1 MSKPREKLLRAFC
14 KENYK
19 LDIIE
24 QQELWKR
31 WKKKVSWVKLTTWVK
46 GKFYR
51 FILTKKINFTLLIIF
66 FYLFSFSYSQ
76 ANFKEKLIDKLK
88 TTNTLSFDFI
98 QIIGKKKEIGN
109 CHIKYPL
116 FMKCEYP
123 KKKKS
128 IIVNGKKFAIIKRRY
143 KKIYYYPLKKT
154 PLFYLLKKENILD
167 LIQNYEPTVID
178 TNTIEYE
185 LVWDNSNKLKIF
197 FDKDSLDFL
206 GWKTTDAYANEVSF
220 FLKNIKVNI
229 TIENKIFKIPQI
241 EDL

>member
-1 MSKPREKLLRAFC
+1 MF
-14 KENYK
+14 
-19 LDIIE
+19 
-24 QQELWKR
+24 
-31 WKKKVSWVKLTTWVK
+31 
-46 GKFYR
+46 
-51 FILTKKINFTLLIIF
+51 IIF

-128 IIVNGKKFAIIKRRY
+128 IIANGKKFAIIKRRY

-178 TNTIEYE
+178 THTIEYE
-185 LVWDNSNKLKIF
+185 LVWNNSNKLKIF

-206 GWKTTDAYANEVSF
+206 GWKTTDAYSNEVSF

-229 TIENKIFKIPQI
+229 TIENKIFTIPQI

>member
-1 MSKPREKLLRAFC
+1 MKKL
-14 KENYK
+14 N
-19 LDIIE
+19 IIF
-24 QQELWKR
+24 
-31 WKKKVSWVKLTTWVK
+31 LT
-46 GKFYR
+46 F
-51 FILTKKINFTLLIIF
+51 F
-66 FYLFSFSYSQ
+66 FYLSIIDSSQ
-76 ANFKEKLIDKLK
+76 ANFQEKLINKYK
-88 TTNTLSFDFI
+88 TINTLHFDFT
-98 QIIGKKKEIGN
+98 QKIGEKVEFGN
-109 CHIKYPL
+109 CYIKYPL

-128 IIVNGKKFAIIKRRY
+128 IIANGKKLAIIKRRY

-167 LIQNYEPTVID
+167 LIENYEPTIID

-206 GWKTTDAYANEVSF
+206 GWKTTDTYSNEVSF